1 MSGWLIALTGA
12 IYAYV
17 AAEQLYRGNHGLAIA
32 YTGYRSP
39 TLASTRSPESDA
51 MPFPDLSPTANAWL
65 QAAIGELHEAEI
77 DVRLVPTEHADCG
90 GSKVG
95 GYFSADAG
103 EFVVATGGDA
113 ALSLSVFIH
122 EYCHFRQSQADTP
135 AWIATL
141 PGGCCPQQAFD
152 AWLAGVVEMTPNQLR
167 RAVGMVLE
175 MEHECETIAL
185 NLLAK
190 TPDLPL
196 DREWYIR
203 AANVYL
209 GWYGVVMRTRRWYDR
224 SPYSSPEPL
233 RIMPGDR
240 LLTVD
245 EAMEPS
251 PEFDA
256 AIRQTCYVDAAAA

>member
-1 MSGWLIALTGA
+1 
-12 IYAYV
+12 
-17 AAEQLYRGNHGLAIA
+17 
-32 YTGYRSP
+32 
-39 TLASTRSPESDA
+39 
-51 MPFPDLSPTANAWL
+51 MPFQQLPPATTEWVASVIAEL
-65 QAAIGELHEAEI
+65 QQAEI
-77 DVRLVPTEHADCG
+77 DVRFVDAEHADCG

-95 GYFSADAG
+95 GYYDEDAA

-113 ALSLSVFIH
+113 ALSLSVFLH
-122 EYCHFRQSQADTP
+122 EYCHVRQSQAETD
-135 AWIATL
+135 AWTAKL

-152 AWLAGVVEMTPNQLR
+152 AWLAGVVEMTPDQLR
-167 RAVGMVLE
+167 AAVGLVLA
-175 MEHECETIAL
+175 MEHECETMARV
-185 NLLAK
+185 LLS
-190 TPDLPL
+190 TIEEIGL
-196 DREWYIR
+196 DRYWYTK

-209 GWYGVVMRTRRWYDR
+209 GYYGVVMRTRRWYDR

-245 EAMEPS
+245 EAMDPS